1 MPSNIEPLELHPDRL
16 FSSDPSVVAIARK
29 LYESIKDLPIVS
41 PHGHTDP
48 RWFNENENFGNATEL
63 FIKPDHYVFRMLY
76 SQGVPMTELGV
87 PEHGLQGDMARSRAA
102 EPEKVWQIFADNYHL
117 YAGTPSGYWL
127 DAVFSDVFGFTE
139 KLCSEN
145 GQHYYQKITAA
156 LATPEFKP
164 HALMDRFNIELIAT
178 TEGALD
184 QLPHHRAI
192 AGSAMAKRV
201 ITTFRPDDVV
211 DASREDFIDNVIK
224 LGEITGQ
231 DTSTWQGYLAAI
243 QIRRDYFRVEG
254 RATAT
259 DHGHPT
265 ALTADLSTAECEALF
280 EKCRT
285 GNSSEQ
291 EQELFRGQMLT
302 ELAGMSI
309 KDGLVMQIHP
319 GAHRNHNQAVFD
331 QFGRD
336 KGCDIPSQ
344 TEYVNALKPLLSKY
358 GNHPDLK
365 IILFTLDETTYSR
378 ELAPLAGHYPSL
390 KLGPA
395 WWFHDSPAGMLR
407 FRQQTT
413 ETAGFYNTV
422 GFNDDTRAFLSIPA
436 RHDVAR
442 RVDCRYLAEL
452 VANHQISE
460 STAQTL
466 AYQLT
471 YGLVKK
477 AYNLDK

>member
-1 MPSNIEPLELHPDRL
+1 MSNLIQKLSLHPERL
-16 FSSDPSVVAIARK
+16 FSGDSKVAAIASE
-29 LYESIKDLPIVS
+29 LYNEIKNLPIIS

-48 RWFNENENFGNATEL
+48 SWFNENKNWDNATDL
-63 FIKPDHYVFRMLY
+63 LIKPDHYVFRMLY
-76 SQGVPMTELGV
+76 SQGISLETLGI
-87 PEHGLQGDMARSRAA
+87 PQSGLLGDSAA
-102 EPEKVWQIFADNYHL
+102 SQHADPEKIWQLFADHYYL
-117 YAGTPSGYWL
+117 FSGTPSGYWL
-127 DAVFSDVFGFTE
+127 DATFANVFGFTD
-139 KLCSEN
+139 KLCSAN
-145 GQHYYQKITAA
+145 AMVYYNEINRQ
-156 LATPEFKP
+156 LVTPEFKP
-164 HALMDRFNIELIAT
+164 LALMDKFNIELIAT

-184 QLPHHRAI
+184 QLPHHIAI
-192 AGSAMAKRV
+192 KDKPAAQRV
-201 ITTFRPDDVV
+201 ITSFRPDDVV
-211 DASREDFIDNVIK
+211 DASREDFQQN
-224 LGEITGQ
+224 LGHLAELTGQ
-231 DTSTWQGYLAAI
+231 DTTDWQGYLAAI
-243 QIRRDYFRVEG
+243 RQRREYFKVNG

-265 ALTADLSTAECEALF
+265 ALTADLTPQACQALLD
-280 EKCRT
+280 KCMAGIAT
-285 GNSSEQ
+285 EM

-309 KDGLVMQIHP
+309 DDGLVMQIHP
-319 GAHRNHNQAVFD
+319 GAHRNHNQNVFD
-331 QFGRD
+331 KFGRD

-358 GNHPDLK
+358 GNDPKLSV
-365 IILFTLDETTYSR
+365 ILFTLDETVYSR

-395 WWFHDSPAGMLR
+395 WWFHDSPAGMYR

-452 VANHQISE
+452 VMNHQINMTE
-460 STAQTL
+460 AHTL

-471 YGLVKK
+471 YGLVKN
-477 AYNLDK
+477 AYKI

>member
-1 MPSNIEPLELHPDRL
+1 MNNPIQPLALHPDRL
-16 FSSDPSVVAIARK
+16 FSSDARVVEIARE
-29 LYESIKDLPIVS
+29 LYQEIKDLPIVS

-48 RWFNENENFGNATEL
+48 SWFNENENFGNATDL
-63 FIKPDHYVFRMLY
+63 LLKPDHYVFRMLY
-76 SQGVPMTELGV
+76 SQGIKLTDLGIPQHGDEGNLAESGNADPTE
-87 PEHGLQGDMARSRAA
+87 A
-102 EPEKVWQIFADNYHL
+102 WQIFADNYHL
-117 YAGTPSGYWL
+117 FTGTPSGYWL
-127 DAVFSDVFGFTE
+127 DSVFSDVFGFKN
-139 KLCSEN
+139 KLCSQN
-145 GQHYYQKITAA
+145 AQQYYQIITEK
-156 LATPEFKP
+156 LATPEYKP
-164 HALMDRFNIELIAT
+164 QALMDRFNIEFIAT

-184 QLPHHRAI
+184 NLKHHRAI
-192 AGSAMAKRV
+192 KDTPMAKRV
-201 ITTFRPDDVV
+201 STSFRPDDVV
-211 DASREDFIDNVIK
+211 DASREDFIGNIAK
-224 LGEITGQ
+224 LAELTNE
-231 DTSTWQGYLAAI
+231 DTNTWQGYLNAI
-243 QIRRDYFRVEG
+243 RARRSFFKKEG

-265 ALTADLSTAECEALF
+265 ALTADLSIAECEQLF
-280 EKCRT
+280 SKCLSGHST
-285 GNSSEQ
+285 EA

-309 KDGLVMQIHP
+309 EDGLVMQIHP
-319 GAHRNHNQAVFD
+319 GAHRNHNKTIFD
-331 QFGRD
+331 VYGRD
-336 KGCDIPSQ
+336 KGCDIPSP

-358 GNHPDLK
+358 GNNPKLS

-407 FRQQTT
+407 FRQQAT

-452 VANHQISE
+452 VTNHQITQTE
-460 STAQTL
+460 AHTL

-477 AYNLDK
+477 AYKLD

>member
-1 MPSNIEPLELHPDRL
+1 MSDKSSRLALHPDRL
-16 FSSDPSVVAIARK
+16 FSSDASVIKIARE
-29 LYESIKDLPIVS
+29 LYQSIKNLPIIS

-63 FIKPDHYVFRMLY
+63 LIKPDHYVFRMLY
-76 SQGVPMTELGV
+76 SQGIPLTSLGI
-87 PEHGLQGDMARSRAA
+87 PEHGLQGDLAASRLVD
-102 EPEKVWQIFADNYHL
+102 PEKVWQIFANHYYL
-117 YAGTPSGYWL
+117 FAGTPSGYWL
-127 DAVFSDVFGFTE
+127 DAVFSDVFGFTD
-139 KLCSEN
+139 KLSSDTAS
-145 GQHYYQKITAA
+145 HYYQKITQL
-156 LATPEFKP
+156 LAQPAYKP
-164 HALMDRFNIELIAT
+164 QALMDRFNIELIAT

-184 QLPHHRAI
+184 SLSHHRAI
-192 AGSAMAKRV
+192 KDTPMEKRV

-211 DASREDFIDNVIK
+211 DASREDFSVNIERLAELTN
-224 LGEITGQ
+224 ENT
-231 DTSTWQGYLAAI
+231 TTWQGYLKAI
-243 QIRRDYFRVEG
+243 QSRRDYFRTEG

-259 DHGHPT
+259 DHGHPSAVT
-265 ALTADLSTAECEALF
+265 ANLSQQACAALF
-280 EKCRT
+280 EKCLKGTADHR
-285 GNSSEQ
+285 

-309 KDGLVMQIHP
+309 DDGLVMQIHP
-319 GAHRNHNQAVFD
+319 GAYRNHNQAIFD
-331 QFGRD
+331 RFGRD
-336 KGCDIPSQ
+336 KGADIPSQ

-358 GNHPDLK
+358 GNHPDLN

-460 STAQTL
+460 TAAHEL

-477 AYNLDK
+477 AYKLA